1 MYQDSFYNT
10 KIQRVETMSLVRS
23 GDPATAAYRNTKLYS
38 IQGISDNS
46 CLSAQM
52 FGSDKHNPVCI
63 NDSYSSESYK
73 KYFLDSPM
81 EELIHSSSSG
91 ISGSSF
97 RPQDVSSYK
106 LRYYLE
112 IQSLDTLDS
121 DTDKMKLKLQELE
134 RALPADNDVY
144 EDVDMFGAGLS
155 MEIDGEWSD
164 PIRTDQSLHDSHK
177 ESSSSDSYHS
187 SISSNKEVSHASSKI
202 PKQMLIHCAAVLSDM
217 FCW

>member
-1 MYQDSFYNT
+1 MILTAVRATRSTSLTLQWKSLF
-10 KIQRVETMSLVRS
+10 IHLVLGFHEVHFAHRMSLL
-23 GDPATAAYRNTKLYS
+23 TN
-38 IQGISDNS
+38 
-46 CLSAQM
+46 
-52 FGSDKHNPVCI
+52 
-63 NDSYSSESYK
+63 
-73 KYFLDSPM
+73 
-81 EELIHSSSSG
+81 
-91 ISGSSF
+91 
-97 RPQDVSSYK
+97 
-106 LRYYLE
+106 YLE
-112 IQSLDTLDS
+112 IQNLDTLDS

-144 EDVDMFGAGLS
+144 EEVDMFGAGLS

-164 PIRTDQSLHDSHK
+164 PIGTDQSLHDSHK

>member
-81 EELIHSSSSG
+81 EELIHS
-91 ISGSSF
+91 F
-97 RPQDVSSYK
+97 NF
-106 LRYYLE
+106 LE

-144 EDVDMFGAGLS
+144 EEVDMFGAGLS

-164 PIRTDQSLHDSHK
+164 PIGTDQSLHDSHK

>member
-81 EELIHSSSSG
+81 EELIHS
-91 ISGSSF
+91 F
-97 RPQDVSSYK
+97 N
-106 LRYYLE
+106 YLE

-121 DTDKMKLKLQELE
+121 DTL
-134 RALPADNDVY
+134 
-144 EDVDMFGAGLS
+144 DMFGAGLS

-164 PIRTDQSLHDSHK
+164 PIGTDQSLHDLHK